1 MNISDNETE
10 LLPIAIQGHTFYSG
24 KNGLWSL
31 NEIHQTLKLSEA
43 KRPSEWN
50 NAVSSELVASGNFRK
65 VSKVGSFADELG
77 TIAYA
82 MWVSTEFYLMVA
94 HAFVK
99 VRNDSI
105 LRTRM
110 ALIAAATSD
119 NRLATVAPKAELID
133 TRLTGIGITWSQA
146 CRLAGVSQPQLAKTY
161 LVSIKRFT
169 SMDHPT
175 EHRKILRPKPEGFS
189 LGFFKACSTAHGN
202 ADGFRVT
209 AKGLVW
215 LEEKAKEINEACRQR
230 NADVAKKAR
239 LLKAQA
245 KKRGAI

>member
-10 LLPIAIQGHTFYSG
+10 LLPIVIQGHTFYSG
-24 KNGLWSL
+24 KDGLWSL
-31 NEIHQTLKLSEA
+31 NEIHQTLKLSES

-65 VSKVGSFADELG
+65 VAKVGSFADELG

-105 LRTRM
+105 LSARM

-119 NRLATVAPKAELID
+119 TRLAKVAPKADLID

-169 SMDHPT
+169 STDHPT
-175 EHRKILRPKPEGFS
+175 AHRKIVRPKPEGFS

-215 LEEKAKEINEACRQR
+215 LESKAKEINEACRQR
-230 NADVAKKAR
+230 NADEAKKAR
-239 LLKAQA
+239 LLKTQA